1 MLCEQGDVDET
12 VILALFFNLR
22 DDKGWGNGEFDVHYD
37 PLVCP
42 LTPLVGLNRES
53 MESNLTRL
61 RLPGL
66 KIGDGQYTT
75 HVLASPADV
84 LRGST
89 GAETRVEP
97 LRTSVGEATHA
108 LCRKLTF
115 RASLLLIGP
124 QQISVAI

>member
-22 DDKGWGNGEFDVHYD
+22 DDKGWGNGEFDVHCD

-66 KIGDGQYTT
+66 KIGDGQHTT

-124 QQISVAI
+124 QQISLAI

>member
-22 DDKGWGNGEFDVHYD
+22 GDKGWGSDVHCD

-66 KIGDGQYTT
+66 KIGDGQNTT
-75 HVLASPADV
+75 HILASPADV

-89 GAETRVEP
+89 GTETRVEP

-124 QQISVAI
+124 KQISLAI

>member
-1 MLCEQGDVDET
+1 M
-12 VILALFFNLR
+12 NLR
-22 DDKGWGNGEFDVHYD
+22 DDKGCGGRKIDIHGN
-37 PLVCP
+37 PLWSDSP

-66 KIGDGQYTT
+66 KIGDGQHTT
-75 HVLASPADV
+75 HVLASLADV

-97 LRTSVGEATHA
+97 LRTSAGKATYA
-108 LCRKLTF
+108 LGRKLKF
-115 RASLLLIGP
+115 RASHLLIGP
-124 QQISVAI
+124 QHISLAI

>member
-1 MLCEQGDVDET
+1 M
-12 VILALFFNLR
+12 R

-61 RLPGL
+61 RLLGL
-66 KIGDGQYTT
+66 KIGDGQHTA
-75 HVLASPADV
+75 HKLASPVDV

-97 LRTSVGEATHA
+97 PRTSVVEATHA
-108 LCRKLTF
+108 L
-115 RASLLLIGP
+115 
-124 QQISVAI
+124 VVN